1 MKRRMILTNSLVVFF
16 SLVALLVVS
25 VLILFDTANRQAER
39 QVKDYLRIAC
49 LLFDGNNME
58 QTASVLQ
65 TAMRPFAFP
74 LLIYKEIFNTIRFMK
89 RRFPIIWIATKSCI
103 WVKVASVTRKRS
115 ANKCFIL
122 PI

>member
-58 QTASVLQ
+58 QTASVF
-65 TAMRPFAFP
+65 TNGD
-74 LLIYKEIFNTIRFMK
+74 ETIRISF
-89 RRFPIIWIATKSCI
+89 IDLQGNLQY
-103 WVKVASVTRKRS
+103 VT
-115 ANKCFIL
+115 
-122 PI
+122 